1 LEDVWDGNELK
12 LTFRRIVS
20 EQNMRVWWD
29 LCAIMENVTLN
40 EDDQIIWAFGPVA
53 STQFNRCME

>member
-1 LEDVWDGNELK
+1 
-12 LTFRRIVS
+12 
-20 EQNMRVWWD
+20 MRVWWD
-29 LCAIMENVTLN
+29 LCAIMENVTLMN